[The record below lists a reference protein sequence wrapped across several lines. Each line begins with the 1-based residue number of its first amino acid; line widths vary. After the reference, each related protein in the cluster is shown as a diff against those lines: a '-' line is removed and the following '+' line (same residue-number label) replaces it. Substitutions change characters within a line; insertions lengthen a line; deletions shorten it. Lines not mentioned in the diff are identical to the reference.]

1 MADFRAGTGNA
12 QYESGYLVEPKSK
25 EVLTNTHKHTHTHTH
40 TPRWGYVKG
49 SQQSSE
55 KAPSGQSWNNLSN
68 KIHKVVRDYN
78 PKCKIHIPETLL
90 IQIND

>member
-40 TPRWGYVKG
+40 THTPMGLCQRVTAVK
-49 SQQSSE
+49 
-55 KAPSGQSWNNLSN
+55 
-68 KIHKVVRDYN
+68 
-78 PKCKIHIPETLL
+78 
-90 IQIND
+90 